1 MFSTMDIIIRLSLS
15 CLLGGLIGIERESLN
30 RPAGFRT
37 HILVCIGS
45 TLIMLVNLYL
55 FYSFNAYT
63 TMDPARLGAQVIS
76 GIGFLGAGTIIREG
90 SSVKGLTTA
99 AGLWAVAGI
108 GIAIGSGFYIGAIA
122 TTIIVLITLIIFSK
136 FERNFLPRF
145 DHTTLIQ
152 LISIDKPGQIGKIGT
167 TLGDLNV
174 TIKNIS
180 MSPVDDVFI
189 SIQLQLSIPK
199 KVQKTSIIENL
210 LGLDGV
216 TNVEISKGMLH
227 I

>member
-1 MFSTMDIIIRLSLS
+1 MFSTIDIIIRLSLS

-55 FYSFNAYT
+55 FQSYKTYANI
-63 TMDPARLGAQVIS
+63 DPARLGAQVIS

-108 GIAIGSGFYIGAIA
+108 GIAIGSGFYMGAIA
-122 TTIIVLITLIIFSK
+122 TTVIVLVTLIIFSK
-136 FERNFLPRF
+136 FERNFIPRF
-145 DHTTLIQ
+145 DHTAAIQ
-152 LISIDKPGQIGKIGT
+152 VISIDKPGQIGKIGT

-174 TIKNIS
+174 AIKNIS
-180 MSPVDDVFI
+180 MAPIDDVFI

-199 KVQKTSIIENL
+199 KTSKSAIIENL
-210 LGLDGV
+210 LSLDGV
-216 TNVEISKGMLH
+216 TNVETSKGIL
-227 I
+227 